1 VFFAFSINNSQWIA
15 LAATCGVCTYLMVHV
30 GRAIFY
36 AANPDK
42 RPIKKKRRK

>member
-1 VFFAFSINNSQWIA
+1 MFFASSINNSQVAVLI
-15 LAATCGVCTYLMVHV
+15 ATCGVCTYLMVHV

-42 RPIKKKRRK
+42 RPVKRRRRK